1 MNDKTYPND
10 HPQLLVRAKSLRG
23 HMSDAEQR
31 LWQALRGRQL
41 GGYKFRRQ
49 QPLGDYI
56 VDFVCT
62 RPKLVV
68 EADGGQH
75 AMQVEYDRTRSRY
88 LQAQGFTVL
97 RFWNHDILQQT
108 ENVLEQI
115 LVTLQRLEG
124 KHE

>member
-10 HPQLLVRAKSLRG
+10 HPQLLIRAKNLRG
-23 HMSDAEQR
+23 RMSDAEQR

-49 QPLGDYI
+49 QPLGNYI
-56 VDFVCT
+56 ADFVCT
-62 RPKLVV
+62 HPKLIV

-75 AMQVEYDRTRSRY
+75 AEQGAYDETRSRY
-88 LQAQGFTVL
+88 LQTQGFTVL

-108 ENVLEQI
+108 ENVLERI
-115 LVTLQRLEG
+115 LGTLQALNGE
-124 KHE
+124 K